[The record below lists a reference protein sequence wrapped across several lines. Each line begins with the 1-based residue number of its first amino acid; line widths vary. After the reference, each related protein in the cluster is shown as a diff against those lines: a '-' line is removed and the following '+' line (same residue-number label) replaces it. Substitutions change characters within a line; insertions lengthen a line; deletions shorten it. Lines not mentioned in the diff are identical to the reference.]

1 MPFIGSRR
9 LETPV
14 VPRFLGVPRRHGFV
28 SSFPQRMKGSTDKF
42 LVFISWHFSSIG
54 EVFKQILFVV
64 GDFSQE

>member
-1 MPFIGSRR
+1 
-9 LETPV
+9 
-14 VPRFLGVPRRHGFV
+14 
-28 SSFPQRMKGSTDKF
+28 MKGSTDKF